1 MSNSYKLTKK
11 AVDDLTKIWNYTVEK
26 WSEEQADKYYSLLLD
41 SCKTIAN
48 NPELG
53 KSYFEIETE
62 LFGLKTNRHI
72 IFYLVIYSVC

>member
-62 LFGLKTNRHI
+62 LLVLKQIGT
-72 IFYLVIYSVC
+72 